1 MEPVRSISAK
11 GTLLFRSDQRARR
24 GHTLPR
30 STDLYPGIE
39 KSFAVNVGFSFLRPF
54 DSKHSDDYRDIPIHL
69 DVALLGDGL
78 RRLVVGRLDTR
89 QKLALRGNASVDV
102 DGYKLIGQQLFR
114 RFGVFCF
121 KSPIPCIFSAITRP
135 P

>member
-39 KSFAVNVGFSFLRPF
+39 KSFAVNVGLAFLRPF
-54 DSKHSDDYRDIPIHL
+54 DSKHSDDYSDIPVHL

-78 RRLVVGRLDTR
+78 RWLVVWRLDAR
-89 QKLALRGNASVDV
+89 QKLALGGNTSVDV
-102 DGYKLIGQQLFR
+102 DGYKRICQQHVQRLEIGR
-114 RFGVFCF
+114 AHV
-121 KSPIPCIFSAITRP
+121 
-135 P
+135 